1 MALDSSASQTATN
14 ALQAIPFGTIIGGPL
29 KACIEAQALAA
40 QTTWEFIQNVGLN
53 IDPETKEKKAVN
65 VTFQFIQNGEM
76 VQLNVPLL
84 TIVPIPYI
92 AINTVDISFKAN
104 ITASASS
111 KDESEEHS
119 SSDKK
124 ASFSAGYKGW
134 GAHVNSN
141 MNASVSSKKDS
152 KSTQD
157 SKYSVEYTMDVN
169 VKAGQDSMPAGMS
182 KILEILGNSLQVT
195 KPTGEIEV
203 NAHRLLLDNGKAI
216 LTVTYKNQEGL
227 FDSDKVTINEA
238 IDKTRTV
245 EGNKVFYTLEKAD
258 NYTVKVKDNDKL
270 QTIVTVMASE
280 TAPKGVTAPQQVK
293 PKIN

>member
-141 MNASVSSKKDS
+141 MNASVSRDR
-152 KSTQD
+152 KS
-157 SKYSVEYTMDVN
+157 VV
-169 VKAGQDSMPAGMS
+169 
-182 KILEILGNSLQVT
+182 
-195 KPTGEIEV
+195 
-203 NAHRLLLDNGKAI
+203 
-216 LTVTYKNQEGL
+216 
-227 FDSDKVTINEA
+227 
-238 IDKTRTV
+238 
-245 EGNKVFYTLEKAD
+245 
-258 NYTVKVKDNDKL
+258 
-270 QTIVTVMASE
+270 
-280 TAPKGVTAPQQVK
+280 
-293 PKIN
+293 

>member
-104 ITASASS
+104 ITALAS
-111 KDESEEHS
+111 
-119 SSDKK
+119 
-124 ASFSAGYKGW
+124 
-134 GAHVNSN
+134 
-141 MNASVSSKKDS
+141 
-152 KSTQD
+152 
-157 SKYSVEYTMDVN
+157 
-169 VKAGQDSMPAGMS
+169 
-182 KILEILGNSLQVT
+182 
-195 KPTGEIEV
+195 
-203 NAHRLLLDNGKAI
+203 
-216 LTVTYKNQEGL
+216 
-227 FDSDKVTINEA
+227 
-238 IDKTRTV
+238 
-245 EGNKVFYTLEKAD
+245 
-258 NYTVKVKDNDKL
+258 
-270 QTIVTVMASE
+270 
-280 TAPKGVTAPQQVK
+280 
-293 PKIN
+293 

>member
-258 NYTVKVKDNDKL
+258 NYTIKVKDNDKL
-270 QTIVTVMASE
+270 QTIVTVMANE
-280 TAPKGVTAPQQVK
+280 TVPKEVTAPQQVK

>member
-1 MALDSSASQTATN
+1 MALDSSASRTATN

-53 IDPETKEKKAVN
+53 VDPKTKEKKAVN

-111 KDESEEHS
+111 HDESEEHNS
-119 SSDKK
+119 SNKN
-124 ASFSAGYKGW
+124 ASLSVGYRGW
-134 GAHVNSN
+134 GVRVNSN

-195 KPTGEIEV
+195 KPSGEIEV
-203 NAHRLLLDNGKAI
+203 NAHRLLLDDGKAV

-227 FDSDKVTINEA
+227 FESDKVTINEA
-238 IDKTRTV
+238 LDKARTV
-245 EGNKVFYTLEKAD
+245 EGNKVFYTLDKVD

-280 TAPKGVTAPQQVK
+280 KTEKETPATPSKK
-293 PKIN
+293 S

>member
-195 KPTGEIEV
+195 KPTVEIEV

-280 TAPKGVTAPQQVK
+280 TAPKEVTAPQQVK